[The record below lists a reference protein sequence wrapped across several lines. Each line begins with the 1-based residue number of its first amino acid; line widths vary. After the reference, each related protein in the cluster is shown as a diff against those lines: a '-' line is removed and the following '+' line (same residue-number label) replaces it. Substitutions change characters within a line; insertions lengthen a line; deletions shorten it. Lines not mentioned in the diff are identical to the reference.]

1 MMLFDTVAAIST
13 PYGKGGVALI
23 RISGERAIE
32 IASKVFRA
40 SSGKRLCEQEHA
52 KLCRGGI
59 YRRYGEEEI
68 CIDDGMAAV
77 FFAPHSFTGEDVVE
91 INCHGGILVT
101 RSVLEAVLEAGAR
114 MADAGEFTRR
124 AFVNGKMKLTQ
135 AEALGYLLDAEN
147 ENQLLLSRGGMRG
160 ALSEKTSLLYGE
172 LVDVMGSIYA
182 KIDFPDEDL
191 NELSRDEMREA
202 VERVRCSVLD
212 LSETYRTGRAVNEGI
227 RTAICGHTNVGKSSI
242 YNRIVGRD
250 AAIVTDI
257 EGTTRDLLT
266 ETVSFGGVTLRLCDT
281 AGLRET
287 EDVVESI
294 GIKRAKDE
302 LEKCELVFAVFDS
315 AELTEDDKTF
325 YEDLI
330 SKGKKV
336 IALYNKSDIF
346 DYTAHNLPDI
356 FEKKIF
362 VSADTGEGFE
372 TLKKLVGDMYI
383 DGTISLYS
391 DAVVMDERQYSSLV
405 LAHEALERALATID
419 AGMSLD
425 VCSVDIEAAL
435 SELGELD
442 GREVGEDVVA
452 NIFKRFCV
460 GK

>member
-13 PYGKGGVALI
+13 PHGKGGVALI

-32 IASKVFRA
+32 IAERVFRT
-40 SSGKRLCEQEHA
+40 SSGRSLRELSHARLS
-52 KLCRGGI
+52 RGGI
-59 YRRYGEEEI
+59 YRKYGDKEI

-91 INCHGGILVT
+91 INCHGGLLVT
-101 RSVLEAVLEAGAR
+101 RGVLEAVLEAGAR
-114 MADAGEFTRR
+114 MAVAGEFTRR

-135 AEALGYLLDAEN
+135 AEALGYLLEAEN

-160 ALSEKTSLLYGE
+160 ALSDKTAALYE
-172 LVDVMGSIYA
+172 QLVDVMGSIYA

-191 NELSRDEMREA
+191 NELSREEMQTEL
-202 VERVRCSVLD
+202 ESVSAAIASLAH
-212 LSETYRTGRAVNEGI
+212 TYRTGRAVNEGI

-242 YNRIVGRD
+242 YNRLVGRD

-257 EGTTRDLLT
+257 EGTTRDLLY

-302 LEKCELVFAVFDS
+302 LDKSELVFAVFDS
-315 AELTEDDKTF
+315 AELTEEDKCF
-325 YEDLI
+325 YEELI

-336 IALYNKSDIF
+336 IALYNKSDARAYASEIM
-346 DYTAHNLPDI
+346 PDM
-356 FEKKIF
+356 FERKLF
-362 VSADTGEGFE
+362 LSANTGEGFNE
-372 TLKKLVGDMYI
+372 LEKMVHDMYI
-383 DGTISLYS
+383 DGTISLYG
-391 DAVVMDERQYSSLV
+391 DAVVMDERQYSSLIAANAC
-405 LAHEALERALATID
+405 LDRALSVIRE
-419 AGMSLD
+419 GMPLD
-425 VCSVDIEAAL
+425 VCSVDIESAMSA
-435 SELGELD
+435 LGELD